1 MIGGKKIDKSTITL
15 FTGDIVLEDLSL
27 IKSELEKRTKK
38 WARASRIEKIP
49 SESDT
54 SSRLKPSDSITL
66 SKDDIKENLAFNLS
80 FKNISS
86 MEDLLNRVNFSK
98 NYFKDPYFHD
108 IFVEQFPNFE
118 LLTSIITDPNI
129 QSRLDSNSIRSLSN
143 YSDISKEIIT
153 SAYNIKKQDIK
164 DIQDE
169 LSSLNTEKS
178 EIERKSLMDKTF
190 EKIYPLKEKV
200 DSQTGNYKQELE
212 DIESKLQELSES
224 TKQNELITNPESKTI
239 FSKLRNLFNKTF
251 NKQKIKDSEDRINS
265 NNIKRKELEE
275 QQKAIMRK
283 YEEAKRKSLL
293 IEMEFKKRTNSDIS
307 LEQYKEEKELIT
319 GNSNSQNTLQEIQ
332 ERINDLCQK
341 LLTEQGL
348 LTEIENSGLIK
359 SEPTKQKDDSIVQPI
374 IQDSYER

>member
-38 WARASRIEKIP
+38 WARASRIEKVP

-86 MEDLLNRVNFSK
+86 MEDLLNRINFSK

-108 IFVEQFPNFE
+108 IFIEQFPNFE

-307 LEQYKEEKELIT
+307 LEKYKEEKELT
-319 GNSNSQNTLQEIQ
+319 PEDSNPQNTLQEIQ

-341 LLTEQGL
+341 LLTEQNL